1 MKIYK
6 VVPAPSR
13 VVVKPKEVLT
23 NTFTDINNIITM
35 ESLGGWELV
44 SSMPVTVVEKKNA
57 KNTFEEVYNLL
68 VFAKDK
74 VEEE

>member
-6 VVPAPSR
+6 VVPASR